1 MKADFRKELD
11 ELENLLVTKTNEL
24 EDANEANF
32 LLSEKIKEMT
42 ALNEQIDADLT
53 ETLEEIELKH
63 NEIEELQLINK
74 ELNEKI
80 VRDQEERNVSHGNK
94 VDKMGLMMKNQ
105 GLREENDAMSVSTY
119 RQNFL
124 SKQQSDL
131 VDTDRMSTLSGMHV

>member
-1 MKADFRKELD
+1 
-11 ELENLLVTKTNEL
+11 
-24 EDANEANF
+24 
-32 LLSEKIKEMT
+32 
-42 ALNEQIDADLT
+42 LT

-124 SKQQSDL
+124 SK
-131 VDTDRMSTLSGMHV
+131 

>member
-32 LLSEKIKEMT
+32 LLSEKINEMT

-94 VDKMGLMMKNQ
+94 DDKMGLMMKNQ

-124 SKQQSDL
+124 GKQSDL
-131 VDTDRMSTLSGMHV
+131 VDTDRMSTLSGTHV